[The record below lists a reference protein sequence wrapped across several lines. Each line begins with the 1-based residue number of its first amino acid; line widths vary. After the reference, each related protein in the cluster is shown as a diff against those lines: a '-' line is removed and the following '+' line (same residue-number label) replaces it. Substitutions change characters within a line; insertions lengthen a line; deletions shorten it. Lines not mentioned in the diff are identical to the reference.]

1 MWFIIIALIVGMLLI
16 IILYVPM
23 QFHHWMSDG
32 AGDGSKY
39 IHQPLLTMVMDKF
52 KQHSRKIHGCKGVP
66 GNTAPIGSARG
77 RVRCDAL
84 PSSENIHDEIIVSVV
99 TRCRGHSGGYEKEG
113 SDGVKHIPYY
123 MAGTFETIRICVIE
137 Q

>member
-1 MWFIIIALIVGMLLI
+1 
-16 IILYVPM
+16 
-23 QFHHWMSDG
+23 
-32 AGDGSKY
+32 
-39 IHQPLLTMVMDKF
+39 MVMDKF

-66 GNTAPIGSARG
+66 GNAAPIGSARG

-113 SDGVKHIPYY
+113 SDGVKHIPVRSSQCCGSAYY
-123 MAGTFETIRICVIE
+123 SNPITCVAKTFECHCHNTITLFFSDLV
-137 Q
+137 